1 MSSWNASFVAESL
14 LAMIQREQTVYRSSD
29 YLETPSPTPSLR
41 IVDEVVRMKMV
52 DWCYSF
58 IDVCHFERE
67 IVAVAMEM
75 VDRFLS
81 MSNKAEAVLCDRLQ
95 FQLLTVTSLYIAVK
109 THGESALGIDFFC
122 SISCDI
128 YSVDEIEAME
138 RTLLHELSWCISPQT
153 CVQMANHILALVS
166 SDVRFEQSI
175 YSAIL
180 DEVMYQAE
188 HAVRNYYFATQR
200 QSTVAMAAIFNTLER
215 LDKQNGQAV
224 VRSLLSI
231 IDEEFDSLEIILD
244 IKSRLNNL
252 VYGQEGDDSAI
263 IDPLLFSSTSAR
275 EQLGVSVH

>member
-1 MSSWNASFVAESL
+1 M
-14 LAMIQREQTVYRSSD
+14 YRSSD
-29 YLETPSPTPSLR
+29 YLETPLPTPSLQ
-41 IVDEVVRMKMV
+41 IVD
-52 DWCYSF
+52 
-58 IDVCHFERE
+58 
-67 IVAVAMEM
+67 
-75 VDRFLS
+75 
-81 MSNKAEAVLCDRLQ
+81 
-95 FQLLTVTSLYIAVK
+95 
-109 THGESALGIDFFC
+109 
-122 SISCDI
+122 
-128 YSVDEIEAME
+128 
-138 RTLLHELSWCISPQT
+138 

>member
-1 MSSWNASFVAESL
+1 
-14 LAMIQREQTVYRSSD
+14 
-29 YLETPSPTPSLR
+29 
-41 IVDEVVRMKMV
+41 
-52 DWCYSF
+52 
-58 IDVCHFERE
+58 
-67 IVAVAMEM
+67 
-75 VDRFLS
+75 
-81 MSNKAEAVLCDRLQ
+81 
-95 FQLLTVTSLYIAVK
+95 
-109 THGESALGIDFFC
+109 
-122 SISCDI
+122 
-128 YSVDEIEAME
+128 
-138 RTLLHELSWCISPQT
+138 
-153 CVQMANHILALVS
+153 MANHILALVS

-200 QSTVAMAAIFNTLER
+200 PSTMAMAAIFDTLER